1 MKLNLMEYILDK
13 LIEIVCATVAYDL
26 IDLYDNIPRCHEFM
40 HLRFFLGGQVWVS
53 WGAMSISLSLFIFE
67 NPIPCYYA
75 VIDNII

>member
-40 HLRFFLGGQVWVS
+40 HLRFFWVVRC
-53 WGAMSISLSLFIFE
+53 G
-67 NPIPCYYA
+67 
-75 VIDNII
+75 